1 MFPFHIFLPVSLS
14 PVPHL
19 TFLECTVPLL
29 SVSIVKRV
37 PGAVTETHPVIHLAC
52 FQHFLLLN
60 FTQA

>member
-14 PVPHL
+14 PISHASSY
-19 TFLECTVPLL
+19 FSRML